1 MENEGRNMAF
11 DDSNKVQMTIPER
24 ITLSAGYDG
33 DENRDHSTRPPPALG
48 STSFDETPLVDP
60 ELVMAGMPTPPSVLT
75 IDHSSA
81 NSYHGGGGG
90 AAAGTSFVSSSPNWH
105 TEGDG
110 ADDDESETSLHKYTR
125 LRGGPGHRG
134 NDLTSDHDFDD
145 TTTSVVHPGFSTTTA
160 SRSIEIAGRES
171 NMDEDSVTLDD
182 AATMQRLCTNLQHRL
197 TEVEKGLEHQNR
209 VANVWRI
216 SLLTLTVIYPFLVHY
231 WFGGRRR

>member
-1 MENEGRNMAF
+1 MAF

-33 DENRDHSTRPPPALG
+33 DDNRDHSNDLRRA
-48 STSFDETPLVDP
+48 STSFDESPLVDP

-81 NSYHGGGGG
+81 NSFNTAPTGSS
-90 AAAGTSFVSSSPNWH
+90 ASFVSSSPNWH

-110 ADDDESETSLHKYTR
+110 AVEDENETSLHKYTR
-125 LRGGPGHRG
+125 LRGGGGHRG
-134 NDLTSDHDFDD
+134 NDLTPDHDFDD

-160 SRSIEIAGRES
+160 SRSMEIVGRES
-171 NMDEDSVTLDD
+171 NMDEDNVAVLDHRPLDD
-182 AATMQRLCTNLQHRL
+182 AATMQGLCTTLQRRL
-197 TEVEKGLEHQNR
+197 TDVEKGLEHQSR

-216 SLLTLTVIYPFLVHY
+216 SLLTLTVVYPFLVHY
-231 WFGGRRR
+231 WFAGRRR